1 MQAVL
6 ELVHPARADWY
17 EEFYAKVMN
26 TTMRSYEAQVRR
38 FWNIHC
44 CLYKVSSHLSE
55 TDTYILYGWCVF
67 RCGSKRAHQK
77 DMCSKEIGQCAQN
90 L

>member
-1 MQAVL
+1 MDAGENQGLHSICCQTGLYLQFSVCFLPMQAVR

-17 EEFYAKVMN
+17 EEFYAKAMN

-44 CLYKVSSHLSE
+44 CLYKVSSHLS
-55 TDTYILYGWCVF
+55 
-67 RCGSKRAHQK
+67 
-77 DMCSKEIGQCAQN
+77 
-90 L
+90 